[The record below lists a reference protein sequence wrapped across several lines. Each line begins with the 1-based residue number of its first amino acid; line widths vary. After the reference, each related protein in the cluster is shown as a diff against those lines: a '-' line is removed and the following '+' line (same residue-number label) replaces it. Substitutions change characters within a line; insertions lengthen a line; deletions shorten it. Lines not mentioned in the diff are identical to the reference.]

1 MPNLHKIAGMELKT
15 SNQEVD
21 FLEVLARFYHVIR
34 KNMLLAII
42 LPLGCAVTTI
52 LVFSSSEM
60 KVESSMMVVTNL
72 LTRPECNFLLTELE
86 KADSF
91 MGVSPEQRAGLLVL
105 SHEIVSES
113 ELKGTKEPIGPNV
126 HVQINIQVT
135 NHELLR
141 VFENSIMTYLESSR
155 PALRKKYEFHEYY
168 TTMIAEIDRE
178 LASLKQL
185 KGETDPKVLANSFN
199 PSDLYM
205 AVVNLSEK
213 KVSYELHLKNNN
225 VFQLVQGFDTLSR
238 SSRFSKTLAAAMGFC
253 VGFGILMV
261 ILFIRHF
268 SGYYRQYRQSLP
280 S

>member
-1 MPNLHKIAGMELKT
+1 MANLHKIAGMELKT

-21 FLEVLARFYHVIR
+21 FLEVLARFFHVIR
-34 KNMLLAII
+34 KNILLAVI
-42 LPLGCAVTTI
+42 LPPACAIATI
-52 LVFSSSEM
+52 LLFSTSET

-72 LTRPECNFLLTELE
+72 LTRPECNFLLAELE
-86 KADSF
+86 KADTF
-91 MGVSPEQRAGLLVL
+91 MGVLPEQRGGLLFL

-113 ELKGTKEPIGPNV
+113 ELKGSKEPIGPNV

-135 NHELLR
+135 DHALLR

-178 LASLKQL
+178 LASLKQI
-185 KGETDPKVLANSFN
+185 KGETDAKALANSFN

-213 KVSYELHLKNNN
+213 KVNYELHLKNNN
-225 VFQLVQGFDTLSR
+225 VFQLVQGFEMLSR
-238 SSRFSKTLAAAMGFC
+238 SSRFSKTLAGVIGFC
-253 VGFGILMV
+253 VGVGILML
-261 ILFIRHF
+261 ILFIRYF
-268 SGYYRQYRQSLP
+268 RGYYRQYSQSLP